1 MAASP
6 YTISATL
13 APAGVLGNYNITYN
27 TAEFTI
33 NRKDASV
40 TPNAASKTYGS
51 ADPAFTGTLVGF
63 LAADGVSV
71 TYSRTSGETVAGS
84 PYKISG
90 ILAPAGVL
98 GNYNIS
104 YNTADF
110 TIEKKDASVT
120 PNAASKT
127 YGSADPA
134 FTGTLAGFLAGD
146 GVTATYSRTGGETV
160 AGSPYTISATLSPAG
175 VLGNYNITYNA
186 AEFTINRKD
195 ASVTPNAASK
205 TYGSIDP
212 AFTGTLLGFLAGDGV
227 TATYGRTSGETV
239 AGSPYTIS
247 ASLSPAGVLG
257 NYNITYNTADFTI
270 EKKDASVTPNPAS
283 KTYGEVDPALTGAL
297 AGFLT
302 GDGVTAIYSRT
313 SGEMVAGSPYTIS
326 AILTPAGVLGNYNI
340 TYYTADF
347 TISKRSATV
356 TADDKNKT
364 YGDANPVLTAT
375 VTGTVNGDV
384 LNYTLATT
392 AVQFSNVNNYPITV
406 TLGSNPNYDI
416 TPTDGTLTIN
426 RRAATVTA
434 DDKSKTYGDA
444 NPSFTATVTGTV
456 NGDVLNYTLAT
467 TAVQF
472 SNVAGYPI
480 TVTLGSNPN
489 YDVTPHN
496 GTLTVNKRQLD
507 ITANSRSKTYGDSLT
522 FAGTEFMTGSGQLVS
537 SDAVTSVMLT
547 STGAAATATVA
558 GSPYAI
564 TPSGAVGMGLSNYTI
579 TYHDGQLSVNPKGLD
594 ITANNRSKTYGDTV
608 TFAGTEFTTVMG
620 QLVNGDTVTSVTLT
634 SAGAAATATTA
645 GSPYAITP
653 SAAMGT
659 GLGNY
664 AISYHNAPV
673 GFTVN
678 PKGLDITA
686 NDRSKTYGQAVTFA
700 GTEFTVGPGQL
711 VVGDTVTSVTLTSA
725 GAAATA
731 NVVGS
736 PYVITPSAA
745 VGTGLG
751 NYTISYH
758 NAPMGLTVSKAALTI
773 KADDKTIV
781 LHAALPTFTVTP
793 TGLVNGETLAVLG
806 GSLTFTPTTTPA
818 NAGAYDI
825 VPSGYT
831 SNNYTITLQKG
842 TLSVMYSASCIISG
856 DPTHV
861 ILQPINAD
869 GSSVNKAGSTVPAK
883 FRVTDANCNSIGT
896 PGVVTAF
903 KLIGQSSDPS
913 AVINEEVVSTTPD
926 TAFRWDPS
934 AQQWI
939 FNISTKGM
947 KAGVKYTYQITL
959 NDGSSIVFSF
969 ALK

>member
-1 MAASP
+1 M
-6 YTISATL
+6 
-13 APAGVLGNYNITYN
+13 
-27 TAEFTI
+27 
-33 NRKDASV
+33 
-40 TPNAASKTYGS
+40 
-51 ADPAFTGTLVGF
+51 
-63 LAADGVSV
+63 
-71 TYSRTSGETVAGS
+71 
-84 PYKISG
+84 
-90 ILAPAGVL
+90 
-98 GNYNIS
+98 
-104 YNTADF
+104 
-110 TIEKKDASVT
+110 
-120 PNAASKT
+120 
-127 YGSADPA
+127 
-134 FTGTLAGFLAGD
+134 
-146 GVTATYSRTGGETV
+146 
-160 AGSPYTISATLSPAG
+160 
-175 VLGNYNITYNA
+175 
-186 AEFTINRKD
+186 
-195 ASVTPNAASK
+195 
-205 TYGSIDP
+205 
-212 AFTGTLLGFLAGDGV
+212 
-227 TATYGRTSGETV
+227 
-239 AGSPYTIS
+239 
-247 ASLSPAGVLG
+247 
-257 NYNITYNTADFTI
+257 
-270 EKKDASVTPNPAS
+270 
-283 KTYGEVDPALTGAL
+283 
-297 AGFLT
+297 
-302 GDGVTAIYSRT
+302 
-313 SGEMVAGSPYTIS
+313 
-326 AILTPAGVLGNYNI
+326 
-340 TYYTADF
+340 
-347 TISKRSATV
+347 
-356 TADDKNKT
+356 
-364 YGDANPVLTAT
+364 
-375 VTGTVNGDV
+375 
-384 LNYTLATT
+384 
-392 AVQFSNVNNYPITV
+392 
-406 TLGSNPNYDI
+406 
-416 TPTDGTLTIN
+416 
-426 RRAATVTA
+426 
-434 DDKSKTYGDA
+434 
-444 NPSFTATVTGTV
+444 
-456 NGDVLNYTLAT
+456 NYTLAT

-736 PYVITPSAA
+736 PYVIAPSAA

-825 VPSGYT
+825 VPSGLT
-831 SNNYTITLQKG
+831 SNNYNISFQKG
-842 TLSVMYSASCIISG
+842 TLTVTYSIACTSFG
-856 DPTHV
+856 DSTHT

-896 PGVVTAF
+896 LGVVTAF

>member
-1 MAASP
+1 DGVTATYTRAAGETVAASP

-27 TAEFTI
+27 TAEFTV

-98 GNYNIS
+98 GNFNVT

-227 TATYGRTSGETV
+227 TAT
-239 AGSPYTIS
+239 
-247 ASLSPAGVLG
+247 
-257 NYNITYNTADFTI
+257 
-270 EKKDASVTPNPAS
+270 
-283 KTYGEVDPALTGAL
+283 
-297 AGFLT
+297 
-302 GDGVTAIYSRT
+302 YSRT

-507 ITANSRSKTYGDSLT
+507 IIANSRSKTYGDSLT

-634 SAGAAATATTA
+634 SAGAAATA
-645 GSPYAITP
+645 S
-653 SAAMGT
+653 
-659 GLGNY
+659 
-664 AISYHNAPV
+664 
-673 GFTVN
+673 
-678 PKGLDITA
+678 
-686 NDRSKTYGQAVTFA
+686 
-700 GTEFTVGPGQL
+700 
-711 VVGDTVTSVTLTSA
+711 
-725 GAAATA
+725 
-731 NVVGS
+731 VVGS
-736 PYVITPSAA
+736 PYAITPSAA

-793 TGLVNGETLAVLG
+793 TGLVNGEMLAVLG

-818 NAGAYDI
+818 NAGTYDI
-825 VPSGYT
+825 APSGYT
-831 SNNYTITLQKG
+831 SNNYTITFQKG

-856 DPTHV
+856 DPSHA

-869 GSSVNKAGSTVPAK
+869 GSSV
-883 FRVTDANCNSIGT
+883 C
-896 PGVVTAF
+896 
-903 KLIGQSSDPS
+903 
-913 AVINEEVVSTTPD
+913 
-926 TAFRWDPS
+926 
-934 AQQWI
+934 
-939 FNISTKGM
+939 
-947 KAGVKYTYQITL
+947 
-959 NDGSSIVFSF
+959 
-969 ALK
+969 

>member
-1 MAASP
+1 GITATYSRVAGENASP
-6 YTISATL
+6 PTYHISATL
-13 APAGVLGNYNITYN
+13 APAGVLSNYNITN
-27 TAEFTI
+27 AGAAFTI
-33 NRKDASV
+33 DKRDA
-40 TPNAASKTYGS
+40 TWTTNPNSKTYG
-51 ADPAFTGTLVGF
+51 DPDPVGLTTGSGSGF
-63 LAADGVSV
+63 VAADGITA
-71 TYSRTSGETVAGS
+71 TYSRVAGENAS
-84 PYKISG
+84 PPTYHISAT
-90 ILAPAGVL
+90 LAPAGVL
-98 GNYNIS
+98 S
-104 YNTADF
+104 
-110 TIEKKDASVT
+110 
-120 PNAASKT
+120 
-127 YGSADPA
+127 
-134 FTGTLAGFLAGD
+134 
-146 GVTATYSRTGGETV
+146 
-160 AGSPYTISATLSPAG
+160 
-175 VLGNYNITYNA
+175 NYNITNA
-186 AEFTINRKD
+186 GAAFTINAR
-195 ASVTPNAASK
+195 P
-205 TYGSIDP
+205 
-212 AFTGTLLGFLAGDGV
+212 
-227 TATYGRTSGETV
+227 
-239 AGSPYTIS
+239 
-247 ASLSPAGVLG
+247 
-257 NYNITYNTADFTI
+257 
-270 EKKDASVTPNPAS
+270 
-283 KTYGEVDPALTGAL
+283 
-297 AGFLT
+297 
-302 GDGVTAIYSRT
+302 
-313 SGEMVAGSPYTIS
+313 
-326 AILTPAGVLGNYNI
+326 
-340 TYYTADF
+340 
-347 TISKRSATV
+347 ATV

-364 YGDANPVLTAT
+364 YGDANPAFTAT

-384 LNYTLATT
+384 LNYSLATT
-392 AVQFSNVNNYPITV
+392 AGQFSNVGNYSITV
-406 TLGSNPNYDI
+406 TLGLNPNYDI
-416 TPTDGTLTIN
+416 TPTDGTLAIN

-434 DDKSKTYGDA
+434 DDKSKTYGNA
-444 NPSFTATVTGTV
+444 NPALTATVTGAV
-456 NGDVLNYTLAT
+456 NDDVLNYTLAT

-472 SNVAGYPI
+472 SNVGNYPI
-480 TVTLGSNPN
+480 TVTRGSNPN
-489 YDVTPHN
+489 YDVTAHD
-496 GTLTVNKRQLD
+496 GTLAVETRQ
-507 ITANSRSKTYGDSLT
+507 
-522 FAGTEFMTGSGQLVS
+522 
-537 SDAVTSVMLT
+537 
-547 STGAAATATVA
+547 
-558 GSPYAI
+558 
-564 TPSGAVGMGLSNYTI
+564 
-579 TYHDGQLSVNPKGLD
+579 LD

-608 TFAGTEFTTVMG
+608 TFAGTELMTGSGQLVSSDAVTSVTLTSTGAAATATVAGSPYAIMPSGAVGTGLSNYTITYHGGQLTVNPKGLDITANNRSKTYGDAVTFAGTEFTTVMG
-620 QLVNGDTVTSVTLT
+620 QLVNGDIVASVTLT
-634 SAGAAATATTA
+634 SAGAAPTATTA

-686 NDRSKTYGQAVTFA
+686 SDRSKTYGDAVVFA
-700 GTEFTVGPGQL
+700 GTEFTVGSGQL
-711 VVGDTVTSVTLTSA
+711 VNGNTVTSVALTSA

-896 PGVVTAF
+896 LGVVTAF